1 MEIVNK
7 YYVINNGTNLGVAS
21 KAVIVQEKIKEELLK
36 DGTLLQHKYK
46 EEEDFIKE
54 DFDYDNATEITFE
67 QYNMFASL
75 SDVEVFLEKYNEFV
89 NKEVK
94 K

>member
-21 KAVIVQEKIKEELLK
+21 KSVIVQEKIKDELLE
-36 DGTLLQHKYK
+36 DGTVIQHKYK
-46 EEEDFIKE
+46 AEDDFIKE
-54 DFDYDNATEITFE
+54 DFDYENATEITFE
-67 QYNMFASL
+67 QYNMLASL
-75 SDVEVFLEKYNEFV
+75 SDVEDFLEKYNEFLK
-89 NKEVK
+89 KEVK